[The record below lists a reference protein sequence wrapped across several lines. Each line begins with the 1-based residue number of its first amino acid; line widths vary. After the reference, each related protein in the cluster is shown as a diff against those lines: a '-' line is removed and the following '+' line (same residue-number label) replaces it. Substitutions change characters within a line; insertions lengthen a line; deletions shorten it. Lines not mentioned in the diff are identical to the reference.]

1 MAALADV
8 DVLQNTDLQQHSFD
22 LKAVARRAAQCNFW
36 TNALVAR
43 RQSTRSR
50 KVPDMDLRP
59 DLDRRVRCD
68 ALQALALAWAPRR

>member
-36 TNALVAR
+36 TNALVAW
-43 RQSTRSR
+43 RQS
-50 KVPDMDLRP
+50 MDLLP

-68 ALQALALAWAPRR
+68 ALRPLALAWAPRR